1 MKIAKVILPVMA
13 LCVIMSLASCKKESS
28 ITQNNTNN
36 NHNNDSSISDN
47 SNGTTNSSG
56 ITNGSNSSLSSDID
70 LTGYVNI
77 KEGLKMNTTIKNSYY
92 SANDKTKEQLYI
104 EVIDNCNDSIV
115 DLFVSS
121 RYSSSLGSGVL
132 FGWDEE
138 LKLSYILTCFH
149 MIDDISSCKVVDI
162 NDCEYEGSVVGAYP
176 DQDLAILA
184 VKTPTDHSL
193 TYASLL
199 DKGSKLYTGQEA
211 IAIGNNNGYSHTASD
226 GIISYANRKWNT
238 SLYDYK
244 TLNQIQIS
252 TEINGGNS
260 GGGLFSTS
268 GALIGITNAGVETST
283 SGSSIE
289 GIKFAI
295 PYSEMWK
302 VIDDFFSTAMYNP
315 NNFSFYEG
323 YVLNDYEFS
332 FSVSAMEYFT
342 SSGIK
347 AYNTITS
354 INSSNNSYSD
364 YGLLKTNDIILDYQ
378 IDYCDESKTDT
389 AKISLV
395 NQDTSVLLKAIN
407 SSDLSLN
414 DKINLT
420 IIRNKTEIG
429 VVITLKQFRYISA
442 I

>member
-1 MKIAKVILPVMA
+1 MKIAKVILPLMA
-13 LCVIMSLASCKKESS
+13 LCGIMCLASCKKESS
-28 ITQNNTNN
+28 ITQN
-36 NHNNDSSISDN
+36 NNDSSISDN
-47 SNGTTNSSG
+47 SNGTTNSSDV
-56 ITNGSNSSLSSDID
+56 TNGSNSSLISDVD
-70 LTGYVNI
+70 LTGYVNLDD
-77 KEGLKMNTTIKNSYY
+77 GLKMNTTIKNSYY

-138 LKLSYILTCFH
+138 LKLSYVLTCFH

-184 VKTPTDHSL
+184 IKTPTDHSL

-199 DKGSKLYTGQEA
+199 DKESKLYTGQEA

-226 GIISYANRKWNT
+226 GIISYANREWNT

-302 VIDDFFSTAMYNP
+302 VIDDFFATAMYNP
-315 NNFSFYEG
+315 KSFNFYEG
-323 YVLNDYEFS
+323 YVINDYEFS

-347 AYNTITS
+347 SYNTITS
-354 INSSNNSYSD
+354 INSSNKTYSD

-378 IDYCDESKTDT
+378 IDYYDELKTDT
-389 AKISLV
+389 SKVSLV

-407 SSDLSLN
+407 SSSLSLN
-414 DKINLT
+414 DKVILT
-420 IIRNKTEIG
+420 VIRNKTEID
-429 VVITLKQFRYISA
+429 VLISLKQFRYISA
-442 I
+442 F